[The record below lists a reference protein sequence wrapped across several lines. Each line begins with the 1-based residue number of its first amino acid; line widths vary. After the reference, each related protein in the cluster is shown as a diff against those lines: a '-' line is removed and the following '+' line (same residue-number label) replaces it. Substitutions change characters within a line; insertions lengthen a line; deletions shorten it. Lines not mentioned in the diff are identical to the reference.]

1 MIMKKHLF
9 AMVCMA
15 VSLWSCSNDDAPV
28 VGGPENGKVSAEA
41 QAALFQLYP
50 NATDVNWSVKGEY
63 VVADFNMAATRAAA
77 GEYAAWFDNAGRWY
91 MTTDSEILFDQ
102 LPAEVKTAFGESEYS
117 AWTVDE
123 VERIQRNGLED
134 VYVIEVKNTVDGVAT
149 EIDLYYSKDGVLVKK
164 LVDMDEDYDYSD
176 YIPVA
181 PAAGVD
187 AFLKANFP
195 NARIL
200 DIDREDNM
208 TEVEILDG
216 KVVRE
221 LLFDGT
227 GNWLFTK
234 TEMSYA
240 ALPAVVKQAL
250 DASEYAG
257 YRVDDVDHY
266 VTSAEEYYRLELES
280 VMGDVK
286 VKITATGELSP
297 MEQNPA
303 GPGNNAGGI
312 LTDKIK
318 EFITQKYAGA
328 RIIESDME
336 KGMTEVEIFHEGREK
351 DVYFNGAQ
359 DWVRTE
365 WGVQVNELPAAVL
378 DVIRKTYADY
388 RIDDADYVETRT
400 ESYYLVELERGESEV
415 DLRILPNGTIL

>member
-1 MIMKKHLF
+1 
-9 AMVCMA
+9 MVCMA

-221 LLFDGT
+221 LLFDGA

-365 WGVQVNELPAAVL
+365 WGVRVNELPAAVL

-388 RIDDADYVETRT
+388 NLHFSRKYQVIKHWD
-400 ESYYLVELERGESEV
+400 
-415 DLRILPNGTIL
+415 